1 MQGEM
6 KYRIKNNFC
15 FRGEVLELSIE
26 NKEKI
31 CEISIHIAHADKNIE
46 MFFNSNIL

>member
-31 CEISIHIAHADKNIE
+31 CEISAQST
-46 MFFNSNIL
+46 FFD

>member
-31 CEISIHIAHADKNIE
+31 CEISHSPPFSIE
-46 MFFNSNIL
+46 AQKLLN